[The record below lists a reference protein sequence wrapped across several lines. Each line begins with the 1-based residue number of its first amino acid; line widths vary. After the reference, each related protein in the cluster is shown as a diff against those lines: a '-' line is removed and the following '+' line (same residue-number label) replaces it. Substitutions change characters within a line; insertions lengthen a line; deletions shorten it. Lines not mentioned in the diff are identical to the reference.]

1 MSAASGR
8 HPIDRNEL
16 IDLTRRALKI
26 VTDKTTD
33 MTPEERRQPAAV
45 YTERERFEAEREL
58 VLNSPQLVGYRS
70 ELPNPGSFCTK
81 TVMDVPV
88 LLTRGSD
95 GIVRAFQ
102 NVCAH
107 RQAPVAQGCG
117 EAERFVCPYHA
128 WTYDNRG
135 CFVGGPGREGFP
147 TTMAGGVRL
156 TELPAAEHSG
166 FLWVGLRPDAGPL
179 DIGAHLGD
187 LGPELESWN
196 IGNWAPIGEKTLDFP
211 INWKLALDTFAE
223 NYHFATVHKDTFA
236 LFTRSNCALFDSY
249 GPHHR
254 LVFPMRHIGDI
265 ADQPEESWEPLHNF
279 VVIYALF
286 PNIVLSCTVA
296 NGEVFRV
303 YPGTG
308 PGHSVT
314 YHQNATPMDLTD
326 EATRKAADEIFEYAH
341 STVRD
346 EDYVLASDIQRTMAT
361 GVRPELV
368 FGRNEPGLHH
378 RHAALDAALGT
389 ALGQPIAEPLGR

>member
-1 MSAASGR
+1 
-8 HPIDRNEL
+8 
-16 IDLTRRALKI
+16 
-26 VTDKTTD
+26 
-33 MTPEERRQPAAV
+33 MTVSERRQPAAA
-45 YTERERFEAEREL
+45 YTDQERFRREREL
-58 VLNSPQLVGYRS
+58 VLRSPQLVGYRS
-70 ELPNPGSFCTK
+70 ELPTPGSYTTK

-95 GIVRAFQ
+95 GVVRAFQ
-102 NVCAH
+102 NICAH

-117 EAERFVCPYHA
+117 EAERFVCPFHA

-147 TTMAGGVRL
+147 TTLGSGAPGTGPAL

-166 FLWVGLRPDAGPL
+166 FLWVGLRPQDGPL
-179 DIGAHLGD
+179 DIATHLGE

-196 IGNWAPIGEKTLDFP
+196 IGNWAPVGEKVLDAQA
-211 INWKLALDTFAE
+211 NWKFVLDTFAE

-236 LFTRSNCALFDSY
+236 LFTRSNCALFDSF

-254 LVFPMRHIGDI
+254 LVFPMRNIVDLQ
-265 ADQPEESWEPLHNF
+265 DQPEESWEPLNNF

-303 YPGTG
+303 YPGREA
-308 PGHSVT
+308 GHSVT
-314 YHQNATPMDLTD
+314 YHQNASPMDLTD
-326 EATRKAADEIFEYAH
+326 EATRKAADDIFEYAH
-341 STVRD
+341 ATVRD
-346 EDYVLASDIQRTMAT
+346 EDFRLAGDIQRAFAS
-361 GVRPELV
+361 GARPELV

-378 RHAALDAALGT
+378 RHAAIDEALGEK
-389 ALGQPIAEPLGR
+389 LGG